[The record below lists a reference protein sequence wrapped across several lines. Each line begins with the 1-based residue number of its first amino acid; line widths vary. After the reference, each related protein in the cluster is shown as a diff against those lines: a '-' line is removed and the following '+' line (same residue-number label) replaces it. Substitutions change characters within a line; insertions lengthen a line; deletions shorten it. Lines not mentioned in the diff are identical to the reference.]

1 VTADDQDY
9 SSDNDDEN
17 VKELWRRK
25 KQHVRTIKAFLIDYN
40 CVQVPGHQLHHG
52 CLFKWLKAHKRG
64 EFEEWGGLNDLSKSN
79 AKAQKI
85 MGHIYHSIKERDPD
99 TAYWNKIVRKSQI
112 SPDKY
117 GVIAMRFVP
126 RGTVLGFFKGDCVT
140 STTPVT
146 MSGLYRYE
154 LDRFT
159 FIDGSSFTS
168 CFARYYACSG
178 NVQKQNV
185 SVHRLQIYSSPNRRV
200 CFMSLRDIEK
210 GEEFVIAHNQDFF
223 RSKHKSAKEI
233 SCPQNNS
240 MAQVKADMFGN

>member
-1 VTADDQDY
+1 MMIKIY
-9 SSDNDDEN
+9 SSDDNDEN
-17 VKELWRRK
+17 VKDLWK
-25 KQHVRTIKAFLIDYN
+25 KQHNMRTTIKAFLLIDYN

-64 EFEEWGGLNDLSKSN
+64 ELEEWGGLNDLSKSN

-85 MGHIYHSIKERDPD
+85 MGHIYRSIKERDPD

-117 GVIAMRFVP
+117 GVIAVRFVP

-140 STTPVT
+140 SSTPIT
-146 MSGLYRYE
+146 MSGFHRYE

-159 FIDGSSFTS
+159 FIDGSSFKS
-168 CFARYYACSG
+168 CFARYYSCSR

-185 SVHRLQIYSSPNRRV
+185 SVHRLQNYSSPNRRV

-210 GEEFVIAHNQDFF
+210 GEEFVVAHNQDFF
-223 RSKHKSAKEI
+223 RSKHKNDKEI
-233 SCPQNNS
+233 SCPLNDS
-240 MAQVKADMFGN
+240 TAQVKADMFGN